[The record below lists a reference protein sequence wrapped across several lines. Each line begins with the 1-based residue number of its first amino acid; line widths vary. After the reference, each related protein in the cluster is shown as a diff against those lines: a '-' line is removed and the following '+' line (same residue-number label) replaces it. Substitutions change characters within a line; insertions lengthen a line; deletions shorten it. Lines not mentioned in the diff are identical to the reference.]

1 MLPKPWKALQQP
13 ESGKEYVA
21 MLSFLPLKRYTTI
34 PRFLLL
40 SFETE
45 RQLQQAKGVV
55 GYSLQAE
62 LLRRRFWTLSAWED
76 AQSLREFVQAIPHGE
91 IMEALSS
98 EMGETKFAQWTVSPK
113 DIPLRWDDAKARLK

>member
-40 SFETE
+40 TFQTV

-62 LLRRRFWTLSAWED
+62 LLRRQFWTLSAWED
-76 AQSLREFVQAIPHGE
+76 RTALMEFVQAIPHSE
-91 IMEALSS
+91 IMEALAPH
-98 EMGETKFAQWTVSPK
+98 MGKTKFVEWKVTAK
-113 DIPLRWDDAKARLK
+113 EIPLNWKQAKARLK